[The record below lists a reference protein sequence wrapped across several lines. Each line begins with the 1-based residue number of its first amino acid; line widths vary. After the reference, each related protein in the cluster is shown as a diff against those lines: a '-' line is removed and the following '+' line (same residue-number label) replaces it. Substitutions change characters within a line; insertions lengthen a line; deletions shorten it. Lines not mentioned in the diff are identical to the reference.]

1 MFSAFKE
8 LVHPISPPVPLFT
21 VKTKN
26 YDDVVKVCLIT
37 EWVKMWDLI
46 KMYDCCVP
54 LSSFSL
60 SSPSSPSSLSSS
72 LSLSS
77 VTHHP
82 LSSPNMKTL
91 VGPLAIRV
99 RVSVITI
106 CASNFS
112 FSKELTLRIYGIF
125 FPSFFIFIFVYKSFL
140 RWTTQHFHSLA
151 DSHFF
156 LTQLENYLRLLINNN

>member
-60 SSPSSPSSLSSS
+60 SSPSCPSSPSSLSSS
-72 LSLSS
+72 PFPSS

-99 RVSVITI
+99 RISVISI

-125 FPSFFIFIFVYKSFL
+125 FPSFLFSFL
-140 RWTTQHFHSLA
+140 F
-151 DSHFF
+151 
-156 LTQLENYLRLLINNN
+156 INLF